1 MSLFPIRIP
10 VVNLRRM
17 NTPFYSLPLD
27 HPERIERARLAV
39 DGLSVGDALGGQFFV
54 PANQHLLA
62 HPGRPVPPPTW
73 FYTDDTEMALGI
85 LEVLESHASVE
96 QDELARVFGYRYDK
110 EMYRGYG
117 AMAHQILAAL
127 HRGEPWGR
135 VAPAVFGGQGSMGNG
150 SAMRVA
156 PVGAYFADDLPRA
169 KTEAE
174 KSAVVT
180 HAHPEGIAGAVAAAV
195 ATAMAW
201 RLRDRLGDAAV
212 RDEFFEAVLAHTPD
226 GTTRRGIAEARA
238 LGDDQPI
245 EHAVQALGNGSRV
258 TAPDTVPFCLWA
270 AARHL
275 HNFVEAIW
283 TTIYAGGDIDTTGAI
298 VGGIVVMASGRAGIP
313 ALWLRSREFLA
324 YRNP

>member
-1 MSLFPIRIP
+1 MD
-10 VVNLRRM
+10 
-17 NTPFYSLPLD
+17 TPSYSPPPD
-27 HPERIERARLAV
+27 HAARVARARQAV
-39 DGLSVGDALGGQFFV
+39 DGLSVGDALGSQFFV

-85 LEVLESHASVE
+85 LEVLDRHGRVE
-96 QDELARVFGYRYDK
+96 QDDLARVFGRRFDN

-117 AMAHQILAAL
+117 AMAVQILAAL
-127 HRGEPWGR
+127 HRGEPWR
-135 VAPAVFGGQGSMGNG
+135 EVAPAVFEGQGSMGNG

-169 KTEAE
+169 AAEAE

-180 HAHPEGIAGAVAAAV
+180 HAHPEGVAGGVAAAV

-201 RLRDRLGDAAV
+201 RLRDRAGGPAV
-212 RDEFFEAVLAHTPD
+212 REEFFEAVLALTPE
-226 GTTRRGIAEARA
+226 GSTRRGVAEARA
-238 LGDDQPI
+238 LGDSAPLQDV
-245 EHAVQALGNGSRV
+245 VQALGNGSRV

-275 HNFVEAIW
+275 HDFAEAFW
-283 TTIYAGGDIDTTGAI
+283 TTIHAGGDIDTTAAV
-298 VGGIVVMASGRAGIP
+298 VGGIVVMATGLEGIP
-313 ALWLRSREFLA
+313 PLWLRSRERLA
-324 YRNP
+324 YAVP

>member
-1 MSLFPIRIP
+1 MTTS
-10 VVNLRRM
+10 
-17 NTPFYSLPLD
+17 FYSLPLD
-27 HPERIERARLAV
+27 HAERIARARQAV

-85 LEVLESHASVE
+85 LEVLDRHGHVE
-96 QDELARVFGYRYDK
+96 QDELARVFGHRYDK

-117 AMAHQILAAL
+117 AMAHQILSAL
-127 HRGEPWGR
+127 HRGEPWKA

-156 PVGAYFADDLPRA
+156 PVGAYFADDLERTA
-169 KTEAE
+169 AEAE

-180 HAHPEGIAGAVAAAV
+180 HAHTEGIAGAVATAV

-201 RLRDRLGDAAV
+201 RLRDRAGDAAV
-212 RDEFFEAVLAHTPD
+212 REEFFEAVLTLTPE
-226 GTTRRGIAEARA
+226 GSTRRGIAEARA
-238 LGDDQPI
+238 LGDKLPVQD
-245 EHAVQALGNGSRV
+245 AAQALGNGSRV

-275 HNFVEAIW
+275 HDFVEAFW
-283 TTIYAGGDIDTTGAI
+283 TTIHAGGDIDTTGAI
-298 VGGIVVMASGRAGIP
+298 VGGIVVMSGGRAGIP
-313 ALWLRSREFLA
+313 ALWLQSRELLA
-324 YRNP
+324 YLSP